1 VNEDQGREIPSKSD
15 HPRTPHKPP
24 TSQTQVKHR
33 WDLSPRQV
41 QDLLRERVR
50 VEPLP
55 IGNVHRV
62 ARVDASY
69 QGKSVCASVV
79 LLEFPELQTIEQTH
93 VEILVTYPYVPV
105 LVSFR
110 EARAS
115 WLLWRNFLPDP
126 ARRAH
131 FLAVEGCK

>member
-1 VNEDQGREIPSKSD
+1 MGSW
-15 HPRTPHKPP
+15 PRRGTP
-24 TSQTQVKHR
+24 
-33 WDLSPRQV
+33 DLR
-41 QDLLRERVR
+41 LIVR
-50 VEPLP
+50 VEPLS
-55 IGNVHRV
+55 IGNVGRE
-62 ARVDASY
+62 AGADASY

-93 VEILVTYPYVPV
+93 VKVLVTYPYVPV

-115 WLLWRNFLPDP
+115 WLLWRNFFPEP